1 MQKILLLIALVAMLF
16 ATGCS
21 SRPPSNQ
28 NNLCSIFDQKRSWYR
43 DAKKANKKWGTPI
56 HVMMAIMKQ
65 ESGYRHDA
73 KPPKKKILWVIPAGR
88 VSSAYGYSQALDGTW
103 DTYKRDTGRRFAR
116 RSDFGDA
123 IDFIGWYTNT
133 SQRKLGISKWDAYNQ
148 YLAYHQGHGGY
159 ARGSHNSKGWLKSV
173 ARRVDQ
179 NARRYGAQLK
189 ECRG

>member
-1 MQKILLLIALVAMLF
+1 MQKSLLIYLCLFLLLLA
-16 ATGCS
+16 GCA
-21 SRPPSNQ
+21 SRPPTNQ
-28 NNLCSIFDQKRSWYR
+28 GNLCSIFDQKESWYK
-43 DAKKANKKWGTPI
+43 DAQKANHKWGTPI

-65 ESGYRHDA
+65 ESGFRHDA
-73 KPPKKKILWVIPAGR
+73 KPPKKKLLWVIPAGR

-103 DTYKRDTGRRFAR
+103 DHYKRATGRLFAS

-159 ARGSHNSKGWLKSV
+159 ARGSYKSKGWLKGV
-173 ARRVDQ
+173 ARKVDKT
-179 NARRYGAQLK
+179 AKTYGVQLRQ
-189 ECRG
+189 CRG